1 MATNTE
7 AVTNKDLAVNI
18 GVAPETLAL
27 VDELVAQGRVTD
39 PMSAKGRL
47 LAKAAK
53 LFKEKGYERTTVR
66 DLAAAVGIQSGS
78 IFHHFKSKE
87 EILMAVMVEVII
99 YNTYRMQAKLEEAE
113 TPEDR
118 VLALIE
124 CELEA
129 INGMTGNAMSVLVYE
144 WRSLKEENQNIILS
158 LREDYEKIWL
168 QALDEAKKEG
178 QIVADTFILRRFLT
192 GALSW
197 TTTWFDAE
205 GDIDLK
211 DLARQALTLAIKR

>member
-1 MATNTE
+1 MT
-7 AVTNKDLAVNI
+7 KPID
-18 GVAPETLAL
+18 VAPETLAL
-27 VDELVAQGRVTD
+27 VDKLVAEGRVTD

-87 EILMAVMVEVII
+87 EILMAVMEEVIV
-99 YNTYRMQAKLEEAE
+99 YNTARMIEKIEAAA
-113 TPEDR
+113 DAR
-118 VLALIE
+118 SKVLALIQ

-144 WRSLKEENQNIILS
+144 WRSLKEDNQTKILG
-158 LREDYEKIWL
+158 LRSEYEKLWIDAL
-168 QALDEAKKEG
+168 EQAKVEG

-197 TTTWFDAE
+197 TTTWYDPQ
-205 GDIDLK
+205 GDYGLD
-211 DLARQALTLAIKR
+211 DLAEQALTLAIKS

>member
-1 MATNTE
+1 VATNTE